1 MLQIIAYNRDRKYYI
16 TAEQD
21 GPSSR
26 YAFVW
31 IKLHKMATFQ
41 ICFTMGGVNAVQ
53 CDQMDRL
60 FVNFLAI
67 YSIEN
72 LLNIKK
78 EIENFIHSFAKH

>member
-1 MLQIIAYNRDRKYYI
+1 
-16 TAEQD
+16 
-21 GPSSR
+21 
-26 YAFVW
+26 
-31 IKLHKMATFQ
+31 
-41 ICFTMGGVNAVQ
+41 MGGVNAVQ

-78 EIENFIHSFAKH
+78 EIENFIQSFAKH